1 MMKKKNLEGSKNK
14 KRKKSPS
21 KRKIKRKHDSK
32 VRKLKSTLDWMEV
45 ESFEGNQCIVNDN
58 NERYYV
64 KGIKI
69 HPLNIHMLDSTD
81 NYNVIQSLSIAFNKI
96 NFKVYWKFVYQD
108 PNLSVQNHNL
118 MRIIKNEEDEAIQ
131 DIANMFLYFH
141 EWFTQNF
148 KEISFYFIVMENE
161 KMIDK
166 VYSDLKRFM
175 NDTSLKISEMMED
188 DFRKIVAYDFDNPV
202 IDEYYFSVLK
212 GLDMFDIKD
221 GKLGIGG
228 TK

>member
-1 MMKKKNLEGSKNK
+1 MTRKRNTEDSKKKKSKK
-14 KRKKSPS
+14 TPS
-21 KRKIKRKHDSK
+21 KRKIKKEHDSRVK
-32 VRKLKSTLDWMEV
+32 KLKSTLDWMEV
-45 ESFEGNQCIVNDN
+45 ESIDGNQCIINDN
-58 NERYYV
+58 GEKYYV

-81 NYNVIQSLSIAFNKI
+81 NYNVIQSLSIAFNKM

-108 PNLSVQNHNL
+108 PDLSVQNHNL
-118 MRIIKNEEDEAIQ
+118 MKIIKNEDEAIQ

-166 VYSDLKRFM
+166 VYTDLKRFM
-175 NDTSLKISEMMED
+175 SDTSLKISEMTQD
-188 DFRKIVAYDFDNPV
+188 DFRNIIAYDFDNST

-228 TK
+228 KK